1 MPEIVDHGVTGAIVE
16 TIEDAVAAMPALLQL
31 DRRRVRAVFERRF
44 SAERMARDYVDA
56 YARLIDGRGMT
67 KAS

>member
-16 TIEDAVAAMPALLQL
+16 TIEDAVAAMPSLLQL
-31 DRRRVRAVFERRF
+31 DRRRVRTVFERRF

-56 YARLIDGRGMT
+56 YARLIDGRGVT